1 MTACS
6 PNRLNTFE
14 VRIVRNKTRTH
25 NVVRE
30 VRTAYKQTNG
40 VGGNAKTGQRLCDL
54 CGTEYAVANYFILS
68 TRIPVF
74 SGTNEW

>member
-6 PNRLNTFE
+6 PERLNTLK
-14 VRIVRNKTRTH
+14 VRAVKNKARTH

-40 VGGNAKTGQRLCDL
+40 VGGNARTGQRLSSL
-54 CGTEYAVANYFILS
+54 CGTGYAVANYFIPS

-74 SGTNEW
+74 SETNE